1 MTPMVV
7 LLLPLV
13 LTAVTLVAVVRMFG
27 EVADEAG
34 QLRVALVRVGTLRP
48 MVREISVGARRLS
61 AGIAELGA

>member
-48 MVREISVGARRLS
+48 MVRAISVGARRLS